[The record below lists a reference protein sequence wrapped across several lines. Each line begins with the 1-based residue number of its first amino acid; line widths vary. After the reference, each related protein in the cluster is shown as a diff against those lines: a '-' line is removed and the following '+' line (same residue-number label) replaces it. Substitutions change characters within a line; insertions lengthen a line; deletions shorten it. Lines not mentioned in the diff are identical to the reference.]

1 MKFLSLKNLA
11 QNALVTIKRFPFEV
25 LFALAG
31 TIAANIFVQNKF
43 IDDEGLY
50 WRIIMS
56 ANLGLLLTFS
66 ATLFTESKSFG
77 PPLKLICKVAGCL
90 IGVGT
95 FFIID
100 PQKESLDYIRF
111 FVLSIC
117 FHLLVSFA
125 AFTSKRKIQGFWQ
138 FNKSL
143 FLRFLTSMLYSGVLF
158 LGLIVAL
165 QAIRFLFGLSLG
177 SNTNLILFI
186 WIAGIFNTLFFL
198 AGVPASINTL
208 DEDFSYPKGLK
219 VFTQYVL
226 IPLSIIYVLIL
237 LAYEVKI
244 LIEWNLPKGTVS
256 NLIMG
261 YSVFGILSILLVHPI
276 REETENKWIKTYTK
290 SFYFL
295 LIPLLILLFVAVG
308 KRVLPYGIT
317 IPRYYLVTLGFWLL
331 FTTGYFLLS
340 KKQNIKVIPISL
352 CIVAFLSIYG
362 PFNAFKI
369 SNYSQM
375 QVLIKTFKKY
385 DAVEDGCL
393 VPIHNTSLTSKDGNK
408 AVEQLN
414 YLVNSQGLEAVQA
427 YIKKDLAPITDSLNS
442 LRDSSDRKAPIARYE
457 LSAKKARWIK
467 NYLGLS
473 KYSGLY
479 WDGSEIGK
487 EADDLPKNFHV
498 CVKHKYVTD
507 ITGFDYSMELKDV
520 YGDVYTDT
528 IGNLKIKQEV
538 LNKNVWVLTV
548 NNKKVSFNLPELLN
562 SAIKASGQK
571 REKIEDRSLIN
582 YLLTDDQLTFN
593 KEIPGY
599 LIALKINNIE
609 YNYYKTEGYSI
620 SGGLSANFLIKKK

>member
-1 MKFLSLKNLA
+1 MKFPSLKNLA
-11 QNALVTIKRFPFEV
+11 QSALVTIKRFPFEV

-31 TIAANIFVQNKF
+31 TVAANVFVQNRF
-43 IDDEGLY
+43 TNDGGLY

-56 ANLGLLLTFS
+56 ANLGLLLAFS
-66 ATLFTESKSFG
+66 ATLFTESKSII
-77 PPLKLICKVAGCL
+77 PALKTIFKVAACL
-90 IGVGT
+90 LGIGT
-95 FFIID
+95 FLIIN
-100 PQKESLDYIRF
+100 PQKEPLDYIRF

-125 AFTSKRKIQGFWQ
+125 AFTSKGKIQGFWQ

-143 FLRFLTSMLYSGVLF
+143 FLRFLTSILYSGVLF

-198 AGVPASINTL
+198 AGVPASINAL
-208 DEDFSYPKGLK
+208 NEDFSYPKGLK

-226 IPLSIIYVLIL
+226 IPLSTVYVLIL

-261 YSVFGILSILLVHPI
+261 YSVFGILSILLVYPI
-276 REETENKWIKTYTK
+276 REESENKWIKTYTK

-295 LIPLLILLFVAVG
+295 LIPLLILLFLAVSR
-308 KRVLPYGIT
+308 RVLPYGIT

-375 QVLIKTFKKY
+375 QVLKKIFKKY
-385 DAVEDGCL
+385 NAVKDGYL
-393 VPIHNTSLTSKDGNK
+393 IPIHNASLTSNDGNK

-414 YLVNSQGLEAVQA
+414 YLVSSQGLEAVQA
-427 YIKKDLAPITDSLNS
+427 YIKKDLAHITDSLNG

-457 LSAKKARWIK
+457 LSAKKVRWVK

-473 KYSGLY
+473 KYTGLY

-487 EADDLPKNFHV
+487 EDNDLPKNFHV
-498 CVKHKYVTD
+498 SVDHKYVTSV
-507 ITGFDYSMELKDV
+507 TGFDYSMELKDV
-520 YGDVYTDT
+520 YSDVFTDT
-528 IGNLKIKQEV
+528 IGNLKIKQDV
-538 LNKNVWVLTV
+538 TNKNIWVLTV
-548 NNKKVSFNLPELLN
+548 NDKKVLFNLPELLN

-571 REKIEDRSLIN
+571 GEKVEDQSLTN
-582 YLLTDDQLTFN
+582 YLLTEDQLTFN

-620 SGGLSANFLIKKK
+620 SGGLSASFLIKKK